1 MKTKKIIFWTTTALM
16 SAGML
21 MSSVMYLTHN
31 PKLVEGFKLLGLPM
45 FMINLLGV
53 AKLLGALALIQPFV
67 PKLREWAYAGF
78 TFVLTG
84 ALWAH
89 LSTSTPFAPVLVFGL
104 LLAVSYILNVQL
116 AGAKAKV

>member
-21 MSSVMYLTHN
+21 MSSMMYLTHN
-31 PKLVEGFKLLGLPM
+31 PKLVEGIKLLGLPM

-89 LSTSTPFAPVLVFGL
+89 LSTSTPFAPVLVFVL
-104 LLAVSYILNVQL
+104 LLAVSYIMNVQL
-116 AGAKAKV
+116 AGAKTKV